1 MSLFLVDDTDGRI
14 LAELET
20 LEDAIEMMERMAR
33 DPATAGLC
41 LVEFGRGG
49 GSLAGF
55 ESSTT
60 LRVLP

>member
-1 MSLFLVDDTDGRI
+1 VSLFLVDDTDGRI

-20 LEDAIEMMERMAR
+20 LDEAIEMMDCLAR
-33 DPATAGLC
+33 DPEAAGLC

-49 GSLAGF
+49 GTLAGF